1 MKQLVASGLT
11 VNNKEANAKIAEIC
25 KETEGNNP
33 ATIRLGC
40 FYEVALLKKIAENT
54 GKEGIDKYIIQIIE
68 KLDTEGKYKA
78 TIFLRAEN
86 INCISKE
93 IWNKKELIKT
103 NKICL
108 ITCKKQIMKII
119 IVKKESS
126 ENNYHWRYTLNQE
139 NSTFTSQIDKTIEH
153 EIPKNFRDIFA
164 GAGGLTTGL
173 EEAGLIA
180 TAAVDNNRQAI
191 LTYAENHPKTK
202 VWAGDVNRFLEKKT
216 NEKNLNN
223 LEKIDV
229 VVGCPPNQIW
239 LLENKDSQKKQEEN
253 IKNINTLLK
262 ITNLYNPKIFMVEL
276 YIDMLKPKEEA
287 LVMMII
293 TKLLKSGY
301 QTRTDIINASYYGI
315 PQRRISTIIY
325 GIRNG
330 LQMIGELKQT
340 HKLKDNKEVIFNQE
354 LLKGYWRNSIREFTE
369 KGDKKNEVTVL
380 ESLEDIPSE
389 LESKNYL
396 NKSNNVCKNLR
407 NKENNLQM
415 HISLRH
421 NRNSIERISKKPYG
435 PGKNRNNGQSNN
447 KTNRLEWQST
457 FKDIQSVPNWIS
469 QECIHPEEN
478 RILSIREY
486 TRAQTFK
493 DNYIF
498 RGNKAEKYWLI
509 GEAMPP

>member
-1 MKQLVASGLT
+1 L
-11 VNNKEANAKIAEIC
+11 
-25 KETEGNNP
+25 
-33 ATIRLGC
+33 
-40 FYEVALLKKIAENT
+40 
-54 GKEGIDKYIIQIIE
+54 
-68 KLDTEGKYKA
+68 
-78 TIFLRAEN
+78 
-86 INCISKE
+86 
-93 IWNKKELIKT
+93 
-103 NKICL
+103 
-108 ITCKKQIMKII
+108 
-119 IVKKESS
+119 
-126 ENNYHWRYTLNQE
+126 
-139 NSTFTSQIDKTIEH
+139 TFTSQIDKTIEH
-153 EIPKNFRDIFA
+153 EIPKNFIDIFA

-202 VWAGDVNRFLEKKT
+202 VWGGDVGRFLGKKT

-287 LVMMII
+287 LVKMII

-340 HKLKDNKEVIFNQE
+340 HKLKDNKEVIFNQ
-354 LLKGYWRNSIREFTE
+354 
-369 KGDKKNEVTVL
+369 
-380 ESLEDIPSE
+380 
-389 LESKNYL
+389 
-396 NKSNNVCKNLR
+396 
-407 NKENNLQM
+407 
-415 HISLRH
+415 
-421 NRNSIERISKKPYG
+421 
-435 PGKNRNNGQSNN
+435 
-447 KTNRLEWQST
+447 
-457 FKDIQSVPNWIS
+457 
-469 QECIHPEEN
+469 
-478 RILSIREY
+478 
-486 TRAQTFK
+486 
-493 DNYIF
+493 
-498 RGNKAEKYWLI
+498 
-509 GEAMPP
+509 